1 MATSNAPVPTGTGA
15 ENQPPSMYPAWRE
28 NLNIHLIC
36 PDCKQNPPDLVEDSA
51 DTICGNCGRV
61 LAERLVSYESEWR
74 TFNTDEKGGED
85 PNRVGEVENDL
96 LYGNSGTTIGGG
108 GANISK
114 ETRKLKKA
122 QAMQNEDKN
131 NRALQ
136 NSYAIL
142 DGWAD
147 GEHFSLT
154 VKQAAKQFYKQV
166 YEASAFRGKNTNALL
181 AGCLFIACRSNRLP
195 RSFAEIVNLTKIPK
209 KEIGRT
215 YKQLEKFFNLK
226 SNERIKELEAE
237 GGIVNHDAVAYRTT
251 HSSKPTDLVPRFCG
265 MLGLSFRV
273 QVVAVDLANQIV
285 NLPNLAGRSPL
296 STAGACIYFA
306 SHLMGKGKSITE
318 VSTLINVSDATVKAA
333 YKFLYLEKDK
343 LVKPEWLGI
352 QPVTVKDQGKPAE
365 GKLSNLPT
373 S

>member
-1 MATSNAPVPTGTGA
+1 MATATAAVPTGAGA

-74 TFNTDEKGGED
+74 TFNSDEKGGED

-96 LYGNSGTTIGGG
+96 LFGNSGTTIGGG
-108 GANISK
+108 GANLSK

-136 NSYAIL
+136 NAYAIL

-147 GEHFSLT
+147 GEHFTRT
-154 VKQAAKQFYKQV
+154 VKEQAKSFYKQV
-166 YEASAFRGKNTNALL
+166 FEAGVFRGKHQNAIL
-181 AGCLFIACRSNRLP
+181 AGCLFIACRANRHP

-215 YKQLEKFFNLK
+215 YKQLEKFFNLRSK
-226 SNERIKELEAE
+226 ERIEQMEAE
-237 GGIVNHDAVAYRTT
+237 GGIVNHESLQYKHTT
-251 HSSKPTDLVPRFCG
+251 SSKPSELVPRYCG
-265 MLGLSFRV
+265 MLGFPFRV
-273 QVVAVDLANQIV
+273 QVIALELCSEASHM
-285 NLPNLAGRSPL
+285 PTLAGKSPL
-296 STAGACIYFA
+296 SVTAACIHFA
-306 SHLMGKGKSITE
+306 SHLLGKGKPITE
-318 VSTLINVSDATVKAA
+318 VTEVTNVSDATMKGA
-333 YKFLYLEKDK
+333 YKILLGEKER
-343 LVKPEWLGI
+343 LVKPEWLGE
-352 QPVTVKDQGKPAE
+352 QPTTVRDKGKPTV